1 MALQFQL
8 CLLYQA
14 ASLLS
19 HIVMFVFLTSQAQPP
34 PHHSKPQHPKPPKP
48 QHTPR
53 HRVLSHLHPHMPCI
67 SALLV
72 GRSHS
77 AALAFFREEEKRH
90 IWPEAGNHKCL
101 QHGSRSCSKPAALHP
116 VTDPEQGVCEQG
128 LVQLTRCVGTTQ
140 CVDTTR
146 RGNLHGLMAALQP
159 GKGQKRLWPKTSQ
172 SLLEQDTSLGAIIW
186 RKSAT
191 GLRVI
196 HLTSFKS
203 LPKGRVVTEILN

>member
-1 MALQFQL
+1 MLVVPGGIASEPHSDV
-8 CLLYQA
+8 CLPHLPGSTTPSPQQTPA
-14 ASLLS
+14 PQTTQTPA
-19 HIVMFVFLTSQAQPP
+19 HPQAQGPFPP
-34 PHHSKPQHPKPPKP
+34 PASPA
-48 QHTPR
+48 
-53 HRVLSHLHPHMPCI
+53 LHIC
-67 SALLV
+67 LLV

-77 AALAFFREEEKRH
+77 AALAFFREKEKRH

-101 QHGSRSCSKPAALHP
+101 QHGSRSCSKPVALHP

-128 LVQLTRCVGTTQ
+128 LVQLTRCVDTTQ
-140 CVDTTR
+140 CVDTTCG
-146 RGNLHGLMAALQP
+146 GNLCGLMAALQP
-159 GKGQKRLWPKTSQ
+159 GKGQKRLWPKTNQ